1 MSAKGQQ
8 RTFLE
13 DRSVRKG
20 RPRAVL
26 IQGRSDV
33 LSIASR
39 TFGELMRRRA
49 LIAKIAGVA
58 AWPFAARAQQPGAA
72 AIGVLH
78 GVSAAQWKDRMSGL
92 HQGLGQ
98 AGLVEG
104 RNLTIEYRW
113 AEGHFDRL
121 PGMAADLVR
130 RNVSVI
136 CAGAG
141 DVAIQA
147 AKMATKAI
155 PIVFTTASDP
165 VRAGFVQSLNRPG
178 GNVTGAT
185 FMGVEL
191 VAKRVELMH
200 ETVPRATRIALLVN
214 PNNPGLMH
222 DNIRL
227 SKAAVQRAGLEMVVV
242 EAGDESEIER
252 AVASAAQQQAHA
264 LSIGNDAYLSSR
276 SRQIATFALGHA
288 LPTMSESRDGVAA
301 GLLMSYG
308 PNQAETFRQAG
319 LYIGRILK
327 GESPADLPVIQ
338 PTEIELFINLT
349 TAKTLRLEIPEHML
363 ARADEVIE

>member
-1 MSAKGQQ
+1 MMQAPTQA
-8 RTFLE
+8 L
-13 DRSVRKG
+13 G
-20 RPRAVL
+20 RRH
-26 IQGRSDV
+26 
-33 LSIASR
+33 
-39 TFGELMRRRA
+39 LMVGLAAAPLAIPLAA
-49 LIAKIAGVA
+49 L
-58 AWPFAARAQQPGAA
+58 AQQAGPA

-92 HQGLGQ
+92 HQGLGR

-104 RNLTIEYRW
+104 RNLAIEYRW

-121 PGMAADLVR
+121 PGMATDLVR
-130 RNVSVI
+130 RNVAVI

-147 AKMATKAI
+147 AMMATKTI

-191 VAKRVELMH
+191 VAKRVELVH
-200 ETVPRATRIALLVN
+200 ETLPRATRIALLVN

-222 DNIRL
+222 DNIQL
-227 SKAAVQRAGLEMVVV
+227 SKVAVQRTGLEMVIV
-242 EAGDESEIER
+242 EAGNESEIER
-252 AVASAAQQQAHA
+252 AVASAAQQQVQAI
-264 LSIGNDAYLSSR
+264 SIGNDAYLSSR

-319 LYIGRILK
+319 LYIGRILN

-338 PTEIELFINLT
+338 PTKIELYINLT
-349 TAKTLRLEIPEHML
+349 TAKALRLEVPAYL
-363 ARADEVIE
+363 LTRADEVIE